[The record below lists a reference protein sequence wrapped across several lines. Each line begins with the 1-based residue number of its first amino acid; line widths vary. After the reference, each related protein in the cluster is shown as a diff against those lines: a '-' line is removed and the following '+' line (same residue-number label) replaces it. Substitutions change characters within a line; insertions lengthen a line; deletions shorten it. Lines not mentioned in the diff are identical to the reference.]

1 MAGSDERQIGWKSR
15 EEEGEMKSS
24 RKKRQQGR
32 GSDGRGGRGDGQ
44 RLRRV
49 RKAVVANEAA
59 IEEEKGNGNKRVEK
73 QGSKGESRSGEDDAV
88 GNSLGVRRELT
99 EGIGSLPGCRKGVH
113 WKKTETRRKIIGGSR
128 NASRELG
135 RS

>member
-1 MAGSDERQIGWKSR
+1 MGGEGWQQWQCRAAGVGASNSSGRAAKEGMAGSDERQIGWKSR

-49 RKAVVANEAA
+49 RKAVVA
-59 IEEEKGNGNKRVEK
+59 
-73 QGSKGESRSGEDDAV
+73 SG
-88 GNSLGVRRELT
+88 
-99 EGIGSLPGCRKGVH
+99 
-113 WKKTETRRKIIGGSR
+113 
-128 NASRELG
+128 
-135 RS
+135 